1 MFFKA
6 KVIYAIVLFYIF
18 ISSMELIEEEPND
31 ENNNIKVINLTE
43 MSNAIELNNTS
54 PIYLKFFLILRSF
67 LKIKILVKNF
77 LLFAEYIIIPKSIK
91 ILIYQ

>member
-6 KVIYAIVLFYIF
+6 KVIYALVLFCIF

-77 LLFAEYIIIPKSIK
+77 LLFAEYIIIPKLIK